1 MTRHRSYLVKSLSL
15 SAVLIAA
22 QLLSGCASQ
31 TAILSGYSRPETT
44 APFQIVDSRPAAERT
59 TKFMSLLITSC
70 NYGVRQLGDKNL
82 VPDRVALLTEDLN
95 AALGEQLTGKTLE
108 LKRYGVHF
116 NNAQALRNGVAKAN
130 QGLIVDMMKDMGSR
144 CKREEMEAGW
154 FEPDDITTP
163 YSPFIVEVLLVV
175 DGKPHSVRSVYSPDK
190 EVSPAFGDPE
200 TAKALFAAIKKANEQ
215 VIASL
220 RAT

>member
-1 MTRHRSYLVKSLSL
+1 VTRHRSCLIKYLSW
-15 SAVLIAA
+15 SAVLVAL
-22 QLLSGCASQ
+22 QLLSGCVSQ
-31 TAILSGYSRPETT
+31 TAILNGYSRPEVA
-44 APFQIVDSRPAAERT
+44 APFQIVDSRPAAERET
-59 TKFMSLLITSC
+59 RFMSLLITSC
-70 NYGVRQLGDKNL
+70 NYGVRQVGDKNL
-82 VPDRVALLTEDLN
+82 VPDRVTLLSEDLN
-95 AALGEQLTGKTLE
+95 AALGQQLSGKSLV

-116 NNAQALRNGVAKAN
+116 NNAQALRNGAAKAN
-130 QGLIVDMMKDMGSR
+130 QGLIVDLMKDMGSR

-163 YSPFIVEVLLVV
+163 YSPFIVEVQLVV
-175 DGKPHSVRSVYSPDK
+175 DGKAHSIRSVYSPEK